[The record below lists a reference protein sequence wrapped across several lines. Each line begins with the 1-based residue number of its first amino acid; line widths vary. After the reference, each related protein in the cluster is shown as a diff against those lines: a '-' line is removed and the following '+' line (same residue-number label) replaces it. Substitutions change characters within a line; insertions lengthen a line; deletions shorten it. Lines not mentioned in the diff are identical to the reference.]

1 MANMGLLRPFRWI
14 SGFIVETENL
24 RRDKQPANVCR
35 YLQSNTLYYL
45 VYTIALRISL
55 WAV

>member
-24 RRDKQPANVCR
+24 RRDKYSQQMYVGIYSRTP
-35 YLQSNTLYYL
+35 Y
-45 VYTIALRISL
+45 II
-55 WAV
+55 